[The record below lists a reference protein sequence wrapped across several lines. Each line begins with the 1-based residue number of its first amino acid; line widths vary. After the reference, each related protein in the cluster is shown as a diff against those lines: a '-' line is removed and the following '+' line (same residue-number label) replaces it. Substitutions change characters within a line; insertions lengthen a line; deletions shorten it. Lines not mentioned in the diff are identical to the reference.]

1 MTSNETLAPRH
12 LRSELEAALAA
23 SRIVNIIG
31 PRQAG
36 KTTFVRDIFAPQW
49 QSSGRSGARFVTL
62 DDQGLLKAIENDP
75 ENQIRAL
82 MADIG
87 DNPLIIDEAQRSKT
101 MALAIKKIVDEDRR
115 KGQFILTGSSNVF
128 TSLEIADSL
137 AGRMRTIKLW
147 PMSMAEALRRKP
159 SNILDW
165 AIAKS
170 PNLVDLGTA
179 DKLTRAEY
187 IDFILRGG
195 FPEIRELDTRD
206 RGRQYRD
213 YVDSVVDRDVADI
226 LRVRKTD
233 ALRQLIEQLA
243 ARTACETNTTTL
255 SRLIA
260 TDRKTVDEYMDVL
273 FRLSMI
279 VKLRAW
285 TSSESKRDIKQ
296 PKYHFA
302 DTGIVAA
309 LRQMTAETFNIDAD
323 PGAIGLML
331 ESFVHSELQKS
342 LPNQQNDFRL
352 YHWRNERKKE
362 IDILAESAT
371 RLVGIEIKAAS
382 TVNDE
387 SLKALKD
394 FAKSGPGKSKQFT
407 GIVFYLGEHKLTFGE
422 GIFALP
428 VSILWS
434 QN

>member
-1 MTSNETLAPRH
+1 MTSNANLAPRH

-36 KTTFVRDIFAPQW
+36 KTTFVRDIFA
-49 QSSGRSGARFVTL
+49 SERSGARFVTL
-62 DDQGLLKAIENDP
+62 DDQVLLKAIENDP
-75 ENQIRAL
+75 ESQIRAL

-165 AIAKS
+165 AVAKS
-170 PNLVDLGTA
+170 PNLADLGTT

-206 RGRQYRD
+206 RGRQYGD

-226 LRVRKTD
+226 LRIRKTE

-323 PGAIGLML
+323 PGAIGSML

-394 FAKSGPGKSKQFT
+394 FAKTGPGKSKQFT
-407 GIVFYLGEHKLTFGE
+407 GIVFYLGEHKLTFGD

-428 VSILWS
+428 VSTLWS
-434 QN
+434 KN

>member
-1 MTSNETLAPRH
+1 MASNATLAPRH
-12 LRSELEAALAA
+12 LRSELEAALAS

-36 KTTFVRDIFAPQW
+36 KTTFVRDIFA
-49 QSSGRSGARFVTL
+49 SERSGARFVTL
-62 DDQGLLKAIENDP
+62 DDQVLLKAIENDP
-75 ENQIRAL
+75 ESQIRAL

-159 SNILDW
+159 SNVLDW

-170 PNLVDLGTA
+170 PNLGDLGTI
-179 DKLTRAEY
+179 DKLTRTEY

-226 LRVRKTD
+226 LRIRKTD

-309 LRQMTAETFNIDAD
+309 LRQMTAETFSIDAD
-323 PGAIGLML
+323 PGAIGSML

-371 RLVGIEIKAAS
+371 RIVGIEIKAAS

-387 SLKALKD
+387 SLKVLKD
-394 FAKSGPGKSKQFT
+394 FAKTGPGKSKQFT
-407 GIVFYLGEHKLTFGE
+407 GIVFYLGEHKLTFGDR
-422 GIFALP
+422 IFALP

-434 QN
+434 KN

>member
-36 KTTFVRDIFAPQW
+36 KTTFVRDIFA
-49 QSSGRSGARFVTL
+49 SERSGARFVTL
-62 DDQGLLKAIENDP
+62 DDQVLLKAIENDP
-75 ENQIRAL
+75 ESQIRAL
-82 MADIG
+82 MTDIG

-165 AIAKS
+165 GIAKF
-170 PNLVDLGTA
+170 PNLADLGTA

-226 LRVRKTD
+226 LPIRKTD

-243 ARTACETNTTTL
+243 ARTACEANTTTL

-260 TDRKTVDEYMDVL
+260 IDRKTVDEYMDVL

-302 DTGIVAA
+302 DTGLVAA

-323 PGAIGLML
+323 PGAIGSML

-394 FAKSGPGKSKQFT
+394 FAKTGPGKSKQFT
-407 GIVFYLGEHKLTFGE
+407 GIVFYLGEHKLTFGDR
-422 GIFALP
+422 IFALP
-428 VSILWS
+428 VSTLWS
-434 QN
+434 TN

>member
-1 MTSNETLAPRH
+1 MTSNANLAPRH

-36 KTTFVRDIFAPQW
+36 KTTFVRDIFA
-49 QSSGRSGARFVTL
+49 SERSGARFVTL
-62 DDQGLLKAIENDP
+62 DDQVLLKAIENDP
-75 ENQIRAL
+75 ESQIRAL

-165 AIAKS
+165 AVAKS
-170 PNLVDLGTA
+170 PNLADLGTT

-195 FPEIRELDTRD
+195 FPEIRELETRD
-206 RGRQYRD
+206 RWRQYRD

-226 LRVRKTD
+226 LRIRKTE

-323 PGAIGLML
+323 PGAIGSML

-394 FAKSGPGKSKQFT
+394 FAKTGPGKSKQFT
-407 GIVFYLGEHKLTFGE
+407 GIVFYLGEHKLTFGD

-428 VSILWS
+428 VSTLWS
-434 QN
+434 KN

>member
-1 MTSNETLAPRH
+1 MANSTNFKPRH
-12 LRSELEAALAA
+12 LKAELEAALASA
-23 SRIVNIIG
+23 RIVNIVG

-36 KTTFVRDIFAPQW
+36 KTTFVRNIFA
-49 QSSGRSGARFVTL
+49 SERSGARFVTL

-75 ENQIRAL
+75 ESQIRAL

-394 FAKSGPGKSKQFT
+394 FAKTGPGKSKQFT
-407 GIVFYLGEHKLTFGE
+407 GIVFYLGEHKLTFGD

>member
-1 MTSNETLAPRH
+1 MTNNDTLAPRH
-12 LRSELEAALAA
+12 LQAELEAALAA

-31 PRQAG
+31 PRQSG
-36 KTTFVRDIFAPQW
+36 KTTFVRDIFA
-49 QSSGRSGARFVTL
+49 SERSGARFVTL
-62 DDQGLLKAIENDP
+62 DDQVLLKAIESDP
-75 ENQIRAL
+75 ESQIRAL

-147 PMSMAEALRRKP
+147 PMSIAETLRRKP
-159 SNILDW
+159 SQILDW
-165 AIAKS
+165 GIAKS
-170 PNLVDLGTA
+170 PNLADLGTP
-179 DKLTRAEY
+179 DKLTRVEY

-243 ARTACETNTTTL
+243 ARTACETNITTL

-302 DTGIVAA
+302 DTGIAAA
-309 LRQMTAETFNIDAD
+309 LREITPDSFGIDANPTALGAMLETFIH
-323 PGAIGLML
+323 G
-331 ESFVHSELQKS
+331 ELQKS
-342 LPNQQNDFRL
+342 LPYQQHDFRL
-352 YHWRNERKKE
+352 YHWRNERQKE

-394 FAKSGPGKSKQFT
+394 FAKTGPGKSKQFT
-407 GIVFYLGEHKLTFGE
+407 GIVFYLGEHKLTFGD

-428 VSILWS
+428 VSTLWS
-434 QN
+434 

>member
-1 MTSNETLAPRH
+1 MTSNAALAPRH

-23 SRIVNIIG
+23 SRIVNIVG

-36 KTTFVRDIFAPQW
+36 KTTFVRDIFA
-49 QSSGRSGARFVTL
+49 SERSGARFVTL
-62 DDQGLLKAIENDP
+62 DDHVLLKAIESDP
-75 ENQIRAL
+75 ESQIRAL

-159 SNILDW
+159 SNVLDW

-170 PNLVDLGTA
+170 PNLADLGTA

-226 LRVRKTD
+226 LRMN
-233 ALRQLIEQLA
+233 I
-243 ARTACETNTTTL
+243 
-255 SRLIA
+255 
-260 TDRKTVDEYMDVL
+260 
-273 FRLSMI
+273 
-279 VKLRAW
+279 W
-285 TSSESKRDIKQ
+285 TSC
-296 PKYHFA
+296 
-302 DTGIVAA
+302 
-309 LRQMTAETFNIDAD
+309 L
-323 PGAIGLML
+323 
-331 ESFVHSELQKS
+331 
-342 LPNQQNDFRL
+342 DFL
-352 YHWRNERKKE
+352 
-362 IDILAESAT
+362 
-371 RLVGIEIKAAS
+371 
-382 TVNDE
+382 
-387 SLKALKD
+387 
-394 FAKSGPGKSKQFT
+394 
-407 GIVFYLGEHKLTFGE
+407 
-422 GIFALP
+422 
-428 VSILWS
+428 
-434 QN
+434 